1 VITFRTVGLRG
12 TGYFAAIPILF
23 AISLRGQVAGDAARG
38 QTIFE
43 GKGACLAC
51 HRVGDK
57 GSYFGPDLSGIAR
70 ARAFGRGGGR
80 GRGAAVA
87 PAGVTA
93 PDAARAQELQLSI
106 VDPDA
111 EIAPQN
117 RTYRVVTQDGAIV
130 LGRLLNLDTFTVQL
144 MDANSQIQSFDKSS
158 LRSHEFVKK
167 SPMPSYRDKLTAQEL
182 ADLVAYLM
190 TLKGN
195 VP

>member
-1 VITFRTVGLRG
+1 VSLQV
-12 TGYFAAIPILF
+12 TGYSGTVLILF
-23 AISLRGQVAGDAARG
+23 TISLHAQALPDAARG
-38 QTIFE
+38 QAIFE
-43 GKGACLAC
+43 GKGACLTC
-51 HRVGDK
+51 HRVGEK
-57 GSYFGPDLSGIAR
+57 GSYFGPDLTGIAR

-80 GRGAAVA
+80 GRGAAGA

-93 PDAARAQELQLSI
+93 TDATRAQELQLSI

-117 RTYRVVTQDGAIV
+117 RIYRVVTTDGATV
-130 LGRLLNLDTFTVQL
+130 TGRLLNQDTFTVQL
-144 MDANSQIQSFDKSS
+144 MDTNDQIRSFDKSN
-158 LRSHEFVKK
+158 LRSCEFVKK